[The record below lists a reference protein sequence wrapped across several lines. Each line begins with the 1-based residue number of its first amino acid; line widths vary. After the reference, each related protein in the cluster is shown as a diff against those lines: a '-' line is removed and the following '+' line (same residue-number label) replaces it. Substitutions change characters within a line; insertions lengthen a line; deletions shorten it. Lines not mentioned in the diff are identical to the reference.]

1 MYLCNLKRLCFVALL
16 ASLSLS
22 LYAIASSWAGP
33 PVQFSKPGWLYWHH
47 GKDCAVEPPI
57 SEPGAGSWYWV
68 PSPEEEGRRVASLYN
83 RYCIRC
89 HGCDGRGIWDIPD
102 VPDFTCVGWQASK
115 SDAQLTRLI
124 LEGRGAVMP
133 AFRGT
138 LSLEESAALARYL
151 RRFGQTHEMDRLD
164 ETSLIH
170 RLPNVKF

>member
-1 MYLCNLKRLCFVALL
+1 MPLCNFRRLCIVALL
-16 ASLSLS
+16 AGLSLF
-22 LYAIASSWAGP
+22 LYAISSSWAGP
-33 PVQFSKPGWLYWHH
+33 PVRFSNPGWLYWH
-47 GKDCAVEPPI
+47 GNDCVVEPPI
-57 SEPGAGSWYWV
+57 SEWEAGSWYWMR
-68 PSPEEEGRRVASLYN
+68 SPEEEGRRVASLYN

-89 HGCDGRGIWDIPD
+89 HGCDGRGIWDMPD
-102 VPDFTCVGWQASK
+102 VPDFTCAGWQSSR

-151 RRFGQTHEMDRLD
+151 RRFGQTYEKDCLE
-164 ETSLIH
+164 ETSLLR